1 MPMPITYAVH
11 NRVLTASLTGEI
23 DHHSARGLMAELD
36 RAIDELLPR
45 QLILDLSGVSFM
57 DSSGIAVLLRT
68 WRRLE
73 ELDGT
78 LEVVKAPPQCAR
90 VLRAAGVE
98 RMIPMT

>member
-1 MPMPITYAVH
+1 MPITYAVH
-11 NRVLTASLTGEI
+11 NRILTASLAGEI

-45 QLILDLSGVSFM
+45 RLILDLSGVSFM

-68 WRRLE
+68 WRKLE